1 MEKSLNVRYV
11 VLKYVTIVLSGFA
24 LGLYVGEEL
33 SNKKYSAV
41 LEKYVSV
48 GNTKILNC
56 YEALYVRN
64 VKDGK
69 R

>member
-1 MEKSLNVRYV
+1 MGIILNARFAA
-11 VLKYVTIVLSGFA
+11 LRYVTIALSGFA
-24 LGLYVGEEL
+24 LGIYYGENL
-33 SNKKYSAV
+33 SNKKYSSV

-56 YEALYVRN
+56 MEIIYSRN
-64 VKDGK
+64 ANLK